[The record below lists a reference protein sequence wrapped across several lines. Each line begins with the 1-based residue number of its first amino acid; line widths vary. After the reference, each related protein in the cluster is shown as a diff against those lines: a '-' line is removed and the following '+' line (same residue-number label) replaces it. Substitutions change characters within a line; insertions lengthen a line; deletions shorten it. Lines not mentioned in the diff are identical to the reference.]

1 MKRESIGVYWFWSTF
16 SVNYFCELTKKK
28 GIFKSSTNLW
38 NGIHSQIIL
47 NHKLWS
53 KVYIYQNRMLCSRA
67 PSYDSMH
74 FSELAYEY
82 LKIRLLQSIS
92 SNSLQNKGGISVFF
106 WLNLLAYER
115 NSIQSY
121 PKVEIVLRSSYI
133 MLNVGTGLQ
142 NRSFFWY
149 FQRDLTRAIL
159 LRYSW
164 TILFMTHKA

>member
-67 PSYDSMH
+67 PLYDSMH

-92 SNSLQNKGGISVFF
+92 SNSLQKWGISVYFLVEF
-106 WLNLLAYER
+106 ACIWKKFHSKLSKGWDSSSKFIYYVERRDWIAKQKFLLILPTR
-115 NSIQSY
+115 FNTSNFTSIQLNN
-121 PKVEIVLRSSYI
+121 IVY
-133 MLNVGTGLQ
+133 
-142 NRSFFWY
+142 
-149 FQRDLTRAIL
+149 DP
-159 LRYSW
+159 
-164 TILFMTHKA
+164 